1 MATDGQGLGTV
12 LVIDDEELVR
22 NVSRLMLERIGYGVL
37 LAADGAGGI
46 AIFEQNPQAVGIVL
60 LDLTMPGLS
69 GLETAARLR
78 QLDPTVPIVL
88 ASGCSEDEAAARFT
102 GLGLAGFLQKPFQI
116 PALREKLEGA
126 RRV

>member
-1 MATDGQGLGTV
+1 MTEAGHGLGTV

-22 NVSRLMLERIGYGVL
+22 NVSKLMLERIGYSVL
-37 LAADGAGGI
+37 LAADGAAGI
-46 AIFEQNPQAVGIVL
+46 ALFEQHAPAVATVL

-78 QLDPTVPIVL
+78 QLDPGVPIVL
-88 ASGCSEDEAAARFT
+88 ASGCSEDEAAARFA

-116 PALREKLEGA
+116 PALREKLSGA
-126 RRV
+126 HRI

>member
-1 MATDGQGLGTV
+1 MATGAQSLGTV

-22 NVSRLMLERIGYGVL
+22 NVSRLMLERIGYSVL
-37 LAADGAGGI
+37 LAADGTTGI
-46 AIFEQNPQAVGIVL
+46 ALFEQDPQAVGTVL

-78 QLDPTVPIVL
+78 QIDSDVPIVL

-126 RRV
+126 RRP